1 MRLGYPVICSILR
14 SALMKPYKNIFLSSK
29 KVEFKPSHLAVNL
42 LTHFLC
48 TVMELYKYL
57 YTLTSYD
64 KANICIY
71 KHLTKNCIPSC
82 HPHSDHVLKDIQYIE
97 Y

>member
-48 TVMELYKYL
+48 TVMELYKFL
-57 YTLTSYD
+57 SPLSSYD

-71 KHLTKNCIPSC
+71 I
-82 HPHSDHVLKDIQYIE
+82 
-97 Y
+97 